1 MDLEKKRGE
10 TMAQTPYHDLAS
22 QDILSAHISGLQ
34 HDINKMQA
42 VLEMKTAQAT
52 GHVLTPVA
60 DQDDPTIRYRIY
72 EGTIRNWLD
81 NPTPVIYRNGVQVN
95 PNEYEIS
102 PAHGVVVFH
111 DQQNSNDTISADF
124 TYITN
129 TSAWRQSIDGSIG
142 SIPTLQQTVNRHAQ
156 LFANNPSG
164 VEPFYP
170 VSGTYV
176 SHFRR
181 DYNPINSDGSAN
193 VNSHVPAFRILV
205 YGNTIDAFPF
215 PVTTKTRFSKAA
227 MKLNSASTD
236 VPLRIGIY
244 RDSGLRPSELLF
256 QSPVITIP
264 AAGGWGMVDIDW
276 ELDPGFYWIARHDGA
291 TAYYDGLNQV
301 SAIPI
306 VKFNAQTFLQ
316 DLAERPNPHNF
327 YGGYR
332 ATDISFGDMPSTFPE
347 SGALFQRASYCS
359 PWLVVA

>member
-1 MDLEKKRGE
+1 
-10 TMAQTPYHDLAS
+10 MAQTPYHDLAS

-276 ELDPGFYWIARHDGA
+276 ELEPGFYWIARHDGA

>member
-1 MDLEKKRGE
+1 
-10 TMAQTPYHDLAS
+10 MAQTPYRDLTS
-22 QDILSAHISGLQ
+22 QDILAAHISGLQ

-81 NPTPVIYRNGVQVN
+81 NPAPVIYRNGVQVN

-276 ELDPGFYWIARHDGA
+276 ELEPGFYWIARHDGA

>member
-1 MDLEKKRGE
+1 
-10 TMAQTPYHDLAS
+10 MAQTPYHDLAS

-81 NPTPVIYRNGVQVN
+81 NPAPVIYRNGVQVN

>member
-1 MDLEKKRGE
+1 
-10 TMAQTPYHDLAS
+10 MAQTPYRDLTS
-22 QDILSAHISGLQ
+22 QDILAAHISGLQ

-276 ELDPGFYWIARHDGA
+276 ELEPGFYWIARHDGA

>member
-1 MDLEKKRGE
+1 
-10 TMAQTPYHDLAS
+10 MAQTPYHDLAS

-81 NPTPVIYRNGVQVN
+81 NPAPVIYRNGVQVN

-276 ELDPGFYWIARHDGA
+276 ELEPGFYWIARHDGA

>member
-1 MDLEKKRGE
+1 
-10 TMAQTPYHDLAS
+10 MAQTPYRDLTS
-22 QDILSAHISGLQ
+22 QDILAAHISGLQ

-42 VLEMKTAQAT
+42 VLEMQTAQET

-81 NPTPVIYRNGVQVN
+81 NPAPVIYRNGVQVD
-95 PNEYEIS
+95 PSEYEIS

-111 DQQNSNDTISADF
+111 EQQNLNDTIAADF

-129 TSAWRQSIDGSIG
+129 VSAWRQSIDGSIG
-142 SIPTLQQTVNRHAQ
+142 SIPSLQQAVDQHS
-156 LFANNPSG
+156 LLLANNPAG

-170 VSGTYV
+170 LSGTYV

-181 DYNPINSDGSAN
+181 DYNPLNADGTAN
-193 VNSHVPAFRILV
+193 VNSHVPAFQILV

-215 PVTTKTRFSKAA
+215 PLPTKTRFNKAA

-244 RDSGLRPSELLF
+244 RDNGLRPSELLF

-264 AAGGWGMVDIDW
+264 AAGGWGMVDIDL
-276 ELDPGFYWIARHDGA
+276 ELEPGFYWIARHDGA

-306 VKFNAQTFLQ
+306 VGFDAQTFLQ
-316 DLAERPNPHNF
+316 DLSPRPNPHTV

-332 ATDISFGDMPSTFPE
+332 ATNIPFGDMPSTFPA
-347 SGALFQRASYCS
+347 SGALFQRSSYCS

>member
-1 MDLEKKRGE
+1 
-10 TMAQTPYHDLAS
+10 MAQTPYHDLAS

>member
-1 MDLEKKRGE
+1 
-10 TMAQTPYHDLAS
+10 MAQTPYHDLAS

-81 NPTPVIYRNGVQVN
+81 NPAPVIYRNGVQVN

-129 TSAWRQSIDGSIG
+129 TSAWRQNIDGSIG

-156 LFANNPSG
+156 LFANNPWG

-170 VSGTYV
+170 VSGTYL

-276 ELDPGFYWIARHDGA
+276 ELEPGFYWIARHDGA